1 MELSSEFT
9 ARIDKKFAQW
19 RRLKGK
25 PASVE
30 ALLGFLLAGGFISES
45 IVKRWLVLELYPEE
59 LEKTKT
65 RHRPTGSRE
74 QAILAVSGLT
84 GVSRT
89 HIQTILAHKNQYFKV
104 SQKSGRI

>member
-1 MELSSEFT
+1 MELNQEF
-9 ARIDKKFAQW
+9 ADRIDKKFAQW

-25 PASVE
+25 PSSVE
-30 ALLGFLLAGGFISES
+30 ALLGFLLAGGFISET

-65 RHRPTGSRE
+65 KHRPTGSRE
-74 QAILAVSGLT
+74 QALLAVSGLT

-89 HIQTILAHKNQYFKV
+89 HIQTILSHKNRHFKV
-104 SQKSGRI
+104 SPKSGRI